1 MKLQPSCH
9 TEQIS
14 AQHETRLG
22 ELWKNWW
29 LMDSM
34 QTLCTT
40 PCFIRWTPSSHSI
53 SRSPGES
60 SFHSET
66 GVSVSGPWEWSEQ
79 WEGAPSLAL
88 AKQGWR
94 AFVCASAP
102 RIASSSWK
110 TRHKEAAE
118 EPDKPPPVS
127 SRTCHDSP
135 RPDRGQSSSS
145 RGPFV
150 FLIIQ
155 ITTWGEIRAGPGSTD
170 YVLSCSCSSTSLQGV
185 SIPCRTHLECGSQQ
199 LCRLPGTPLCRGCS
213 SSASNAGGDAPF
225 SCAHIADAPL
235 QP

>member
-155 ITTWGEIRAGPGSTD
+155 ITTWGGDKGWPWQHRLCAFLLLQLNKFARGQHPMQNTSGMRQPAAVPPPGHTP
-170 YVLSCSCSSTSLQGV
+170 VPWLQLF
-185 SIPCRTHLECGSQQ
+185 SI
-199 LCRLPGTPLCRGCS
+199 
-213 SSASNAGGDAPF
+213 
-225 SCAHIADAPL
+225 
-235 QP
+235 

>member
-94 AFVCASAP
+94 AFVHLLLGSPAAHGKQDTKKQQRNRTSPLLSLPDLSRFPPSGQRPEQQQPRALCLLNYSNNNLEGDKGWPWQHRLCAFLLLQLNKFARGQHPMQNTSGMRQP
-102 RIASSSWK
+102 
-110 TRHKEAAE
+110 AAV
-118 EPDKPPPVS
+118 PPPGHTPV
-127 SRTCHDSP
+127 P
-135 RPDRGQSSSS
+135 
-145 RGPFV
+145 
-150 FLIIQ
+150 
-155 ITTWGEIRAGPGSTD
+155 W
-170 YVLSCSCSSTSLQGV
+170 LQLF
-185 SIPCRTHLECGSQQ
+185 SI
-199 LCRLPGTPLCRGCS
+199 
-213 SSASNAGGDAPF
+213 
-225 SCAHIADAPL
+225 
-235 QP
+235 